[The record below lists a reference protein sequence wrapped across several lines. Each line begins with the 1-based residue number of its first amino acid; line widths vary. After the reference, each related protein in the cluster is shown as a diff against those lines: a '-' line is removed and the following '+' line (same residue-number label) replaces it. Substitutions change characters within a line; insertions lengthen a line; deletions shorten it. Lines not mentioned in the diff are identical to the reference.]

1 MLEFKLNFL
10 RKVTIMYKKGMIVL
24 ALFVFVLS
32 AVACFQTITLAK
44 EPKIDPM
51 KLYIK
56 RCSDCHDKN
65 GKPTDFGRE
74 LESTDFT
81 DKNWQ
86 TNTTD
91 EKIVKQIADGT
102 PEKMMSFKEKLNSD
116 EMKALVPVIRSF
128 VKK

>member
-1 MLEFKLNFL
+1 
-10 RKVTIMYKKGMIVL
+10 MYKKGIVAVASFML
-24 ALFVFVLS
+24 VVS
-32 AVACFQTITLAK
+32 AVAYFSGITIAK
-44 EPKIDPM
+44 ESRIDPV

-56 RCSDCHDKN
+56 HCSDCHDKN
-65 GKPTDFGRE
+65 GKPTDFGKE

-86 TNTTD
+86 ANTTD
-91 EKIVKQIADGT
+91 EKIIKQIADGT

-128 VKK
+128 AEK

>member
-1 MLEFKLNFL
+1 
-10 RKVTIMYKKGMIVL
+10 MYKKGMIVL

-65 GKPTDFGRE
+65 GNPRILEGSWNQLILRIKTGR
-74 LESTDFT
+74 
-81 DKNWQ
+81 
-86 TNTTD
+86 
-91 EKIVKQIADGT
+91 QIR
-102 PEKMMSFKEKLNSD
+102 L
-116 EMKALVPVIRSF
+116 MKRSSS
-128 VKK
+128 K

>member
-1 MLEFKLNFL
+1 
-10 RKVTIMYKKGMIVL
+10 MYKKGIVAAASFML
-24 ALFVFVLS
+24 AVG
-32 AVACFQTITLAK
+32 AVAYFPGITTAK
-44 EPKIDPM
+44 ESRIDPM

-56 RCSDCHDKN
+56 HCSDCHDKN
-65 GKPTDFGRE
+65 GKPTDFGKE

-86 TNTTD
+86 ENTTD
-91 EKIVKQIADGT
+91 EKIIKQIADGT

-116 EMKALVPVIRSF
+116 EMKALVPVLRSF

>member
-1 MLEFKLNFL
+1 
-10 RKVTIMYKKGMIVL
+10 MYKKGIV
-24 ALFVFVLS
+24 AAASVVFAVS
-32 AVACFQTITLAK
+32 VVACFQGITIAK
-44 EPKIDPM
+44 ESRIDPM

-56 RCSDCHDKN
+56 HCGDCHDKN
-65 GKPTDFGRE
+65 GKPTDFGKE

-86 TNTTD
+86 ANTTD

-102 PEKMMSFKEKLNSD
+102 PEKMMSFNEKLNLG

>member
-1 MLEFKLNFL
+1 MC
-10 RKVTIMYKKGMIVL
+10 KKGIV
-24 ALFVFVLS
+24 AASSFVLVVS
-32 AVACFQTITLAK
+32 VVACFQGIIMAK
-44 EPKIDPM
+44 EAKIDPI

-56 RCSDCHDKN
+56 HCSDCHDKN
-65 GKPTDFGRE
+65 GKPTDFGKE

-86 TNTTD
+86 ANTTD

-102 PEKMMSFKEKLNSD
+102 PEKMMSFNEKLNLG

>member
-1 MLEFKLNFL
+1 
-10 RKVTIMYKKGMIVL
+10 MYKKGIVAAASFML
-24 ALFVFVLS
+24 VVS
-32 AVACFQTITLAK
+32 AVAYFPRITKAK
-44 EPKIDPM
+44 EARIDPI

-56 RCSDCHDKN
+56 HCSDCHDKN
-65 GKPTDFGRE
+65 GKPTDFGKE

-86 TNTTD
+86 ANTTD
-91 EKIVKQIADGT
+91 EKIVKQITDGT